1 MARRWLT
8 RWSYPRLLLFALAAV
23 LAIGLIVGASTS
35 GAAFGTY
42 THSWEGTSELRSEA
56 DAAGAETIVATDTT
70 RYEETQAEGTVSIIL
85 ASQEAYGADDGAQVA
100 DFVHRGGTVVIA
112 DDIGTT
118 NQLLQEIGANTRV
131 DGTPL
136 RDERNYHGS
145 PALPVA
151 TQTADHP
158 YVAESD
164 SFTLNHGSALS
175 PNGANVLIQSSE
187 YSYLDQNQNEE
198 FDGNETIA
206 PQPVMTIEEVGDG
219 QVIVISDT
227 SALINVMLERPGNRA
242 FVQQLF
248 DAHDRVLIDQSH
260 AGDIPPLALA
270 LLVLR
275 ESAILQM
282 LVIVGLIGGVGLF
295 DRRPERVQAIQQ
307 WLSGPTETQPME
319 TALQPAE
326 LRAILE
332 AQHPDWD
339 SDRRERVITVIM
351 NKQKKGDTND

>member
-1 MARRWLT
+1 MARRWLS

-23 LAIGLIVGASTS
+23 LAIGLLIGASTS

-70 RYEETQAEGTVSIIL
+70 QYEETQAEGTVGIIL
-85 ASQEAYGADDGAQVA
+85 ASEEAYGADDGAQVA
-100 DFVHRGGTVVIA
+100 DFVRRGGTVVIA

-118 NQLLQEIGANTRV
+118 NQLLQEIGASTRI

-136 RDERNYHGS
+136 RDERNYHRS

-151 TQTADHP
+151 TQTTDHP

-198 FDGNETIA
+198 FDGNEAIA
-206 PQPVMTIEEVGDG
+206 PQPVMTIEEVGNG

-227 SALINVMLERPGNRA
+227 SALINIMLERPGNRA

-282 LVIVGLIGGVGLF
+282 LVVVGLVGGIGLL
-295 DRRPERVQAIQQ
+295 DRRPERLQAIQQ
-307 WLSGPTETQPME
+307 WLSGPTEAQP
-319 TALQPAE
+319 TATSLQPAE

-332 AQHPDWD
+332 AQHPEWD
-339 SDRRERVITVIM
+339 SDRQERVITVIM
-351 NKQKKGDTND
+351 NKKKKEDTND

>member
-1 MARRWLT
+1 MVRRWLN

-23 LAIGLIVGASTS
+23 IGLAIVVGASTS

-56 DAAGAETIVATDTT
+56 DAAGAETIVATDTA
-70 RYEETQAEGTVSIIL
+70 RYEETPADGTVGIIL
-85 ASQEAYGADDGAQVA
+85 ASEEAYSTDEGVQVA
-100 DFVHRGGTVVIA
+100 DFVRRGGTVVVA

-131 DGTPL
+131 DGDPL
-136 RDERNYHGS
+136 RDEREYHRS

-158 YVAESD
+158 YVSESET
-164 SFTLNHGSALS
+164 FTLNHGSALV
-175 PNGANVLIQSSE
+175 PNGADVLIQSSE
-187 YSYLDQNQNEE
+187 YAYLDRNRNRQ
-198 FDGNETIA
+198 FDGDEEIGT
-206 PQPVMTIEEVGDG
+206 QPVMTIEEVGQG

-227 SALINVMLERPGNRA
+227 SALINAMLERPGNRA
-242 FVQQLF
+242 FVQQLV

-275 ESAILQM
+275 ESAVLQ
-282 LVIVGLIGGVGLF
+282 LLAVVGLIAGVAIL
-295 DRRPERVQAIQQ
+295 DRRPDWRRAIRDRF
-307 WLSGPTETQPME
+307 SGPSETPRMD
-319 TALQPAE
+319 THLQRSE
-326 LRAILE
+326 LDAILA
-332 AQHPDWD
+332 AQHPEWD

-351 NKQKKGDTND
+351 NSRKKGGGDD